1 MDSKA
6 EVQGQKGNQSM
17 QQYAKY
23 SALGLT
29 DQQQQLKCRA
39 LEQKR
44 VDLSRQAKQIPLVHL
59 STFKYS

>member
-1 MDSKA
+1 
-6 EVQGQKGNQSM
+6 M

-39 LEQKR
+39 FEQKR
-44 VDLSRQAKQIPLVHL
+44 VDLSRQAEQIPLVHL